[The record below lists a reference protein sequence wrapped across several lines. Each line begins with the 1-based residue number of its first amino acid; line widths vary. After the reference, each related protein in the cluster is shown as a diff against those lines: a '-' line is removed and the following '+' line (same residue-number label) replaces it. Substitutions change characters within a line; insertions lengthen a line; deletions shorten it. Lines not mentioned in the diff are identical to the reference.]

1 MEARVEE
8 IHVSYSDHDVPHLAF
23 LVANRTVSF
32 LVDTGTDF
40 TVVTTKQVERLG
52 LTDQVQPSED
62 AYYDGVVN
70 VDIYAYK
77 TFNLVAKDFRLYVR

>member
-8 IHVSYSDHDVPHLAF
+8 IHMSYSEHDVPYLALF
-23 LVANRTVSF
+23 IGDRTVPF

-40 TVVTTKQVERLG
+40 TVVTPRQVERLG
-52 LTDQVQPSED
+52 QTDQVQPSED